1 MPLPA
6 LLENRLRLPVVA
18 APMFLA
24 SGPDLV
30 LACCR
35 AGIVGTFPAKNQRDL
50 DGLDQ
55 WLQQISSGLAASTT
69 QTGDQPAPYGV
80 NLIVHPSNKTL
91 EQELDL
97 CAAYRVPIIITSLG
111 AVTQIVD
118 RVHAYGGIVFHD
130 VVNRRHAEK
139 AAAAGV
145 DGLIAVSAGA
155 GGHTGLANPFALI
168 AEIRRFFNGT
178 LLLAGSLGSG
188 SDIAAAQI
196 IGADLAYMGTR
207 FLATRECA
215 ADAAYKAMIH
225 ESQLADIT
233 TTAAVSGITA
243 NFLQP
248 SLDRAG
254 ISADG
259 PAVTGA
265 INVDADMADAF
276 TTAANQPKPW
286 RDIWSAGHGVGSIDN
301 SPSVADLVQTLQQ
314 DYHAAVA
321 AQRGRAAHVPPAD

>member
-55 WLQQISSGLAASTT
+55 WLQQISSGLAANTT
-69 QTGDQPAPYGV
+69 QTGGQPAPYGV

-111 AVTQIVD
+111 AVPQIVD

-188 SDIAAAQI
+188 SDIAAAQT

-254 ISADG
+254 ISTDG

-286 RDIWSAGHGVGSIDN
+286 RDIWSAGHGVGSIDH
-301 SPSVADLVQTLQQ
+301 SPSVADLVRTLQQ

>member
-55 WLQQISSGLAASTT
+55 WLQQISSGLAANTT
-69 QTGDQPAPYGV
+69 QTGGQPAPYGV

-111 AVTQIVD
+111 AVPQIVD

-286 RDIWSAGHGVGSIDN
+286 RDIWSAGHGVGSIDH
-301 SPSVADLVQTLQQ
+301 SPSVADLVRTLQQ

>member
-111 AVTQIVD
+111 AVPQIVD
-118 RVHAYGGIVFHD
+118 RVHSYGGIVFHD

-254 ISADG
+254 ISANG

-276 TTAANQPKPW
+276 TTATNQPKPW
-286 RDIWSAGHGVGSIDN
+286 RDIWSAGHGVGSIDH
-301 SPSVADLVQTLQQ
+301 SPSVADLVRTLQQ

>member
-55 WLQQISSGLAASTT
+55 WLQQISSALAASIT

-111 AVTQIVD
+111 AVPQIVD

>member
-50 DGLDQ
+50 NGLDQ

-111 AVTQIVD
+111 AVPQIVD

-286 RDIWSAGHGVGSIDN
+286 RDIWSAGHGVGSIDH
-301 SPSVADLVQTLQQ
+301 SPSVADLVRTLQQ

>member
-111 AVTQIVD
+111 AVPQIVD

-188 SDIAAAQI
+188 SDVAAAQT

-286 RDIWSAGHGVGSIDN
+286 RDIWSAGHGVGSIDH
-301 SPSVADLVQTLQQ
+301 SPSVADLVRTLQQ

>member
-111 AVTQIVD
+111 AVPQIVD

-188 SDIAAAQI
+188 SDIAAAQT

-207 FLATRECA
+207 FVATRECA

-286 RDIWSAGHGVGSIDN
+286 RDIWSAGHGVGSIDH
-301 SPSVADLVQTLQQ
+301 SPSVADLVRTLQQ

>member
-111 AVTQIVD
+111 AVPQIVD

-286 RDIWSAGHGVGSIDN
+286 RDIWSAGHGVGSIDH
-301 SPSVADLVQTLQQ
+301 SPSVADLVRTLQQ

>member
-69 QTGDQPAPYGV
+69 QTEGQPAPYGV
-80 NLIVHPSNKTL
+80 NLIVHPSNKSL

-111 AVTQIVD
+111 AVPQIVD

-188 SDIAAAQI
+188 SDIAAAQT

-286 RDIWSAGHGVGSIDN
+286 RDIWSAGHGVGSIDH
-301 SPSVADLVQTLQQ
+301 SPSVADLVRTLQQ

>member
-111 AVTQIVD
+111 AVPQIVD

-207 FLATRECA
+207 FLATQECA

-286 RDIWSAGHGVGSIDN
+286 RDIWSAGHGVGSIDH
-301 SPSVADLVQTLQQ
+301 SPSVADLVRTLQQ

>member
-69 QTGDQPAPYGV
+69 QTGGQPAPYGV

-111 AVTQIVD
+111 AVPQIVD

-188 SDIAAAQI
+188 ADIAAAQT

-286 RDIWSAGHGVGSIDN
+286 RDIWSAGHGVGSIDH
-301 SPSVADLVQTLQQ
+301 SPSVADLVRTLQQ

-321 AQRGRAAHVPPAD
+321 AQRGHAAHVPPAD

>member
-97 CAAYRVPIIITSLG
+97 CVAYRVPIIITSLG
-111 AVTQIVD
+111 AVPQIVD

-188 SDIAAAQI
+188 SDIAAAQT

-259 PAVTGA
+259 LAVTGA

>member
-97 CAAYRVPIIITSLG
+97 CVAYRVPIIITSLG
-111 AVTQIVD
+111 AVPQIVD

-248 SLDRAG
+248 SLDRGG

-286 RDIWSAGHGVGSIDN
+286 RDIWSAGHGVGSIDH
-301 SPSVADLVQTLQQ
+301 SPSVADLVRTLQH

-321 AQRGRAAHVPPAD
+321 AQRGHAAHVPPAD

>member
-55 WLQQISSGLAASTT
+55 WLHQISSGLAASTT
-69 QTGDQPAPYGV
+69 QTEGQPAPYGV
-80 NLIVHPSNKTL
+80 NLIVHPSNKSL

-111 AVTQIVD
+111 AVPQIVD

-188 SDIAAAQI
+188 SDIAAAQT

-286 RDIWSAGHGVGSIDN
+286 RDIWSAGHGVGSIDH
-301 SPSVADLVQTLQQ
+301 SPSVADLVRTLQQ

>member
-55 WLQQISSGLAASTT
+55 WLQQISSGLAANTT
-69 QTGDQPAPYGV
+69 QTGGQPAPYGV

-111 AVTQIVD
+111 AVPQIVD

-188 SDIAAAQI
+188 SDIAAAQT

-286 RDIWSAGHGVGSIDN
+286 RDIWSAGHGVGSIDH
-301 SPSVADLVQTLQQ
+301 SPSVADLVRTLQQ

>member
-1 MPLPA
+1 MLF
-6 LLENRLRLPVVA
+6 R
-18 APMFLA
+18 
-24 SGPDLV
+24 
-30 LACCR
+30 
-35 AGIVGTFPAKNQRDL
+35 
-50 DGLDQ
+50 
-55 WLQQISSGLAASTT
+55 
-69 QTGDQPAPYGV
+69 
-80 NLIVHPSNKTL
+80 SNKTL

-97 CAAYRVPIIITSLG
+97 CAAHKVPIIITSLG
-111 AVTQIVD
+111 AVPQIVD

-139 AAAAGV
+139 ASDAGV
-145 DGLIAVSAGA
+145 AGLIAVSTGA

-178 LLLAGSLGSG
+178 LLLAGSLSSG
-188 SDIAAAQI
+188 LDIAAAQI

-215 ADAAYKAMIH
+215 SDAAYKAMIH

-259 PAVTGA
+259 PALLPVRSMSMPIWPMRSPRQQTSQNLGVTYGRPVLVLA
-265 INVDADMADAF
+265 ALI
-276 TTAANQPKPW
+276 TAP
-286 RDIWSAGHGVGSIDN
+286 R
-301 SPSVADLVQTLQQ
+301 
-314 DYHAAVA
+314 
-321 AQRGRAAHVPPAD
+321 

>member
-111 AVTQIVD
+111 AVPQIVD

-188 SDIAAAQI
+188 SDIAAAQT

-286 RDIWSAGHGVGSIDN
+286 RDIWSAGHGVGSIDH
-301 SPSVADLVQTLQQ
+301 SPSVADLVRTLQQ

>member
-111 AVTQIVD
+111 AVPQIID

-188 SDIAAAQI
+188 SDIAAAQT

-215 ADAAYKAMIH
+215 ADATYKAMIH

>member
-55 WLQQISSGLAASTT
+55 WLQQISSGLAASIT

-111 AVTQIVD
+111 AVPQIVD

-188 SDIAAAQI
+188 SDVAAAQT

>member
-6 LLENRLRLPVVA
+6 LLENCLRIPVVA

-35 AGIVGTFPAKNQRDL
+35 AGVVGTFPAKNPRNL
-50 DGLDQ
+50 DGLEQ
-55 WLQQISSGLAASTT
+55 WLKQISSQLSSSTVET
-69 QTGDQPAPYGV
+69 EVQPAPYGV
-80 NLIVHPSNKTL
+80 NLIVHSSNKTL

-97 CAAYRVPIIITSLG
+97 CAAYEVPIIITSLG
-111 AVTQIVD
+111 AVPQIVD

-139 AAAAGV
+139 AAGAGV

-155 GGHTGLANPFALI
+155 GGHTGLANPFALV

-188 SDIAAAQI
+188 ADVAAAQT

-207 FLATRECA
+207 FLTTQECA
-215 ADAAYKAMIH
+215 ADAAYKTMIH
-225 ESQLADIT
+225 DSHLADIT

-254 ISADG
+254 ISANG
-259 PAVTGA
+259 PILNRA
-265 INVDADMADAF
+265 INVDADMAEAF

-286 RDIWSAGHGVGSIDN
+286 RDIWSAGHGVGGIDN
-301 SPSVADLVQTLQQ
+301 SPSVADLVQTLQK
-314 DYHAAVA
+314 DYHAAVL
-321 AQRGRAAHVPPAD
+321 AQRVRAANLPPAQ

>member
-69 QTGDQPAPYGV
+69 QTGGQPAPYGV

-111 AVTQIVD
+111 AVPQIVD

-254 ISADG
+254 ISANG

>member
-111 AVTQIVD
+111 AVPQIVD

-254 ISADG
+254 ISANG

-276 TTAANQPKPW
+276 TTATNQPKPW
-286 RDIWSAGHGVGSIDN
+286 RDIWSAGHGVGSIDH
-301 SPSVADLVQTLQQ
+301 SPSVADLVRTLQQ

>member
-55 WLQQISSGLAASTT
+55 WLQQISSGLAASAT

-111 AVTQIVD
+111 AVPQIID

>member
-111 AVTQIVD
+111 AVPQIVD

>member
-111 AVTQIVD
+111 AVPQIID

-286 RDIWSAGHGVGSIDN
+286 RDIWSAGHGVGSIDH
-301 SPSVADLVQTLQQ
+301 SPSVADLVRTLQQ

>member
-111 AVTQIVD
+111 AVPQIVD

-188 SDIAAAQI
+188 SDIAAAQT

-254 ISADG
+254 ISANG

-276 TTAANQPKPW
+276 TTATNQPKPW
-286 RDIWSAGHGVGSIDN
+286 RDIWSAGHGVGSIDH
-301 SPSVADLVQTLQQ
+301 SPSVADLVRTLQQ

>member
-55 WLQQISSGLAASTT
+55 WLQQISSGLAANTT
-69 QTGDQPAPYGV
+69 QTGGQPAPYGV

-111 AVTQIVD
+111 AVPQIID

-286 RDIWSAGHGVGSIDN
+286 RDIWSAGHGVGSIDH
-301 SPSVADLVQTLQQ
+301 SPSVADLVRTLQQ